1 MTSKRKAR
9 AMAYRAKQAK
19 LRLIETA
26 PTINPAWTAPVCRE
40 MSGAEAIIRRA
51 YARFSPG
58 HPMHR
63 HEPNY
68 ADDYTSEAPAF

>member
-26 PTINPAWTAPVCRE
+26 PTINPAWTAPAVRE
-40 MSGAEAIIRRA
+40 LAGVEAIIRRA
-51 YARFSPG
+51 YARFSPE

-68 ADDYTSEAPAF
+68 ADD